1 MRLFA
6 AVRPPQR
13 VLDHLDTALLVAR
26 AGTPG
31 DDGRGPL
38 RWTAAQDRH
47 VTLGFYGRVPAGL
60 EPELVEMLQDVADE
74 SGPFELRLRGAGV
87 FDRRTVW
94 VGCAGEGIAPLMA
107 AAGRVGSDLLGRV
120 DDRIRSRAHLTV
132 ARVRPLARARGARRA
147 GGAVGR
153 GTDAVVTG
161 LVHALAV
168 YEGPSWI
175 VDEIDLVASEPG
187 AGPGG
192 GPRYETVERFRLGAV
207 AG

>member
-6 AVRPPQR
+6 AVRPPRQ

-26 AGTPG
+26 TGTPG

-38 RWTAAQDRH
+38 RWTPAQDRH
-47 VTLGFYGRVPAGL
+47 VTLGFYGRVPTGL
-60 EPELVEMLQDVADE
+60 EPELVEMLRDVADDTD
-74 SGPFELRLRGAGV
+74 PFELRLRGAGV

-94 VGCAGEGIAPLMA
+94 VGCAGEQIAPLMA
-107 AAGRVGSDLLGRV
+107 AAARVGWDLLGRV
-120 DDRIRSRAHLTV
+120 DDRVRSRAHLTV
-132 ARVRPLARARGARRA
+132 ARVRPLARARGGRGGPA
-147 GGAVGR
+147 GGGA
-153 GTDAVVTG
+153 DAVVAD

-168 YEGPSWI
+168 YQGPSWP
-175 VDEIDLVASEPG
+175 VDEIELIASEPG